1 MLYFAYR
8 EQEPEHM
15 QYYIYTYTYVVK
27 CVHQQSIALYWIRMC
42 AQNLIVFVQII
53 GRFIHSTNQKLFVNK
68 KSRNRAAAAAI
79 AVATP
84 LAPITQKCV
93 GRKCVWTDVHAHI
106 CKMVCLYTLTH

>member
-1 MLYFAYR
+1 MI
-8 EQEPEHM
+8 
-15 QYYIYTYTYVVK
+15 YILPIENK
-27 CVHQQSIALYWIRMC
+27 SICNTIFIHIHGSEMCASASLALYWIRMC

-79 AVATP
+79 AIATP